1 MVLSELRSVLNLIS
15 SAWYNHPEIVSKID
29 KLIISIFS
37 SKVKVLGY
45 EYPPSENFLI
55 AQTRTLSINAA
66 ATSNDKEVIAELINR
81 FKRFV
86 NGDESSINA
95 NIRTIVFK
103 TVLKHTTNPRSDF
116 DAVKNIYLTTD
127 SVDARLAA
135 LSSLGAIN
143 NLELVK
149 ELLDMS
155 LNGDLIK
162 TQDITRPLNSLASDN
177 PMKVVV
183 YELLWT
189 WCVKNWDTLH
199 ENLSVA
205 LSLLGNV
212 LKICVSSQIGDKFI
226 KVVEDWASGS
236 DCNSPEGVAKRLDQL
251 LSAKRPLEQ
260 GLERVKM
267 MTSWVERDT
276 ASVNV
281 WSSKIVKPF
290 NQYTFYSSKKKKKK
304 KKNCPAVPC
313 CTLR

>member
-1 MVLSELRSVLNLIS
+1 
-15 SAWYNHPEIVSKID
+15 
-29 KLIISIFS
+29 
-37 SKVKVLGY
+37 
-45 EYPPSENFLI
+45 
-55 AQTRTLSINAA
+55 
-66 ATSNDKEVIAELINR
+66 
-81 FKRFV
+81 
-86 NGDESSINA
+86 
-95 NIRTIVFK
+95 
-103 TVLKHTTNPRSDF
+103 LKHTTNPRSDF

-226 KVVEDWASGS
+226 KVVEDW
-236 DCNSPEGVAKRLDQL
+236 
-251 LSAKRPLEQ
+251 
-260 GLERVKM
+260 
-267 MTSWVERDT
+267 
-276 ASVNV
+276 
-281 WSSKIVKPF
+281 
-290 NQYTFYSSKKKKKK
+290 
-304 KKNCPAVPC
+304 
-313 CTLR
+313 